1 MSAAFM
7 DMATFS
13 ELLKLMGERHKN
25 LLGYVKVLLKFGI
38 LCIPGLAAK
47 EIVGQVTATS
57 LADDSG
63 LIDCALEEIV
73 GFFEKNQC
81 TGRENARIAKFLMI
95 FSAYF
100 DTAKRNLTEELW
112 KKIALSG
119 QEKDWIAQN
128 AAETYSS
135 PEELTIFTSMDGS
148 PQKETELKAF
158 YCRMNEGFRAFL
170 DGLAVWQ
177 DMSGDRK
184 DKYAALLR
192 KIPDMATEHY
202 FAQLQALSVKSP
214 DFLVYELYERTDN
227 IGDDT
232 RHTRQMVDEIHQAV
246 VQPATAKAP
255 YTLTPNY
262 STPEYW
268 VPGSRSEAL
277 AFLSGELERNHRV
290 FLWGVGG
297 IGKTETAIKLA
308 ENTAENTER
317 KIYLFHYKGNMGDT
331 LLSAL
336 LGDATSEK
344 GLSTAERLDR
354 RLNFLGEYREK
365 AVFIVDN
372 FDRDGASLEELQND
386 EVYQRFCS
394 LGLRLIFTTR
404 CDLGNRPQEI
414 KALAEDEL
422 VRLMEYYTPDIEVDK
437 SMLRKLIVA
446 VDRHTLMVTLM
457 AKTLNEG
464 DGDIQPEKLLEAL
477 QDYKLQDE
485 DLPEVT
491 TGQQRDGRRNMEA
504 DRLYG
509 HLKTLFNLSGMGENE
524 RTVLRYAALLSDGG
538 MEQKLFRACLTKEQK
553 TAAKRL
559 KKLGW
564 LSGREGPLKIHPLI
578 RQVCVGELGLTDE
591 NCGPFLKE
599 LGAQYDQNKTYTPE
613 QLREMAECFA
623 RASDWLE
630 DKEGNWAH
638 HGGILFN
645 RLGEYQR
652 ALEMD
657 EKALEIRKKALPEDH
672 PDLAQSYNNVGNTYS
687 NIGDYQK
694 ALECQQKA
702 LEICEK
708 ALPADHPRP
717 ASSLNN
723 LGSTYGEL
731 GDYQKALAYQQRALR
746 IREKVLPEGHPDLAR
761 SYNNVGMTQGK
772 LNNHKKALQLQQKA
786 LEILEKVLP
795 ENHSDLAIAYNNVG
809 GCYSNLDDHE
819 MARDYQLKA
828 LKIWKDVLPK
838 DHPDLATAYNNVG
851 MTYDNLGAHQTAL
864 NYLLKALKIR
874 EKKLQAG
881 HSDLALS
888 YSNMGVVYFHLGNY
902 PQAISNMEKAIAIW
916 EKAFPNGH
924 PNLRTAYRNIVLV
937 CLATGE
943 FGQAIQWLLK
953 LKAITPPQ

>member
-100 DTAKRNLTEELW
+100 DTAKRNLSEIWGE
-112 KKIALSG
+112 IALSG
-119 QEKDWIAQN
+119 QEKDQIAQN
-128 AAETYSS
+128 ATETYSS

-148 PQKETELKAF
+148 PQKKAELEAF

-202 FAQLQALSVKSP
+202 FAQHEALSVKSKA
-214 DFLVYELYERTDN
+214 FLVHEIYKRMDQ
-227 IGDDT
+227 ISDDT
-232 RHTRQMVDEIHQAV
+232 RHTRQMVDEIHQAF
-246 VQPATAKAP
+246 VQPPTAKAP

-268 VPGSRSEAL
+268 VPGSRSEEL
-277 AFLSGELERNHRV
+277 TFLSGELERNHRV

-308 ENTAENTER
+308 ENTAKNTER
-317 KIYLFHYKGNMGDT
+317 KIYLFHYKGNMGGT
-331 LLSAL
+331 LQSAL

-414 KALAEDEL
+414 KALPEDEL

-553 TAAKRL
+553 TAATRL

-564 LSGREGPLKIHPLI
+564 LSGRDGQLKIHPLI
-578 RQVCVGELGLTDE
+578 RQVCVGELGLTDG
-591 NCGPFLKE
+591 NCGPFLDA
-599 LGAQYDQNKTYTPE
+599 LWAQYDDNKTYTPD
-613 QLREMAECFA
+613 QLREMAECFV
-623 RASDWLE
+623 RASDLLE
-630 DKEGNWAH
+630 DKEGIWAIRS
-638 HGGILFN
+638 GFLFN

-657 EKALEIRKKALPEDH
+657 EQALEIRKKELPEDHPNLATSYNNVGVSYGDLGDHKTALEYLLKALEIRKKVLPADHPDLATSYNNVGYTYGHLGDHKTALEYQLKALEIRKKVLPEDHPDLASSYNNVGMTYGDLGDHNTELEYQLKALEIRKKVLPEDHPDLASSCNNVGLTHGNLGDHKTALEYLLKALEIRKKVLPEDH
-672 PDLAQSYNNVGNTYS
+672 PDLAQSYNNVGLTYCDLE
-687 NIGDYQK
+687 DYDK
-694 ALECQQKA
+694 AL
-702 LEICEK
+702 
-708 ALPADHPRP
+708 
-717 ASSLNN
+717 S
-723 LGSTYGEL
+723 
-731 GDYQKALAYQQRALR
+731 
-746 IREKVLPEGHPDLAR
+746 
-761 SYNNVGMTQGK
+761 
-772 LNNHKKALQLQQKA
+772 
-786 LEILEKVLP
+786 
-795 ENHSDLAIAYNNVG
+795 
-809 GCYSNLDDHE
+809 
-819 MARDYQLKA
+819 
-828 LKIWKDVLPK
+828 
-838 DHPDLATAYNNVG
+838 
-851 MTYDNLGAHQTAL
+851 
-864 NYLLKALKIR
+864 
-874 EKKLQAG
+874 
-881 HSDLALS
+881 
-888 YSNMGVVYFHLGNY
+888 HL
-902 PQAISNMEKAIAIW
+902 EKAIAIL
-916 EKAFPNGH
+916 EKAFPDGH
-924 PNLRTAYRNIVLV
+924 PHLHIAYKNIAFV
-937 CLATGE
+937 CDEAGNE
-943 FGQAIQWLLK
+943 DRAQYWRSK
-953 LKAITPPQ
+953 LPVD